1 MAFPTMKS
9 AFCFFFFVLSA
20 MSVGFG
26 QTITKGDILKTL
38 DHIQKLSQQTKT
50 ELAKAQSDYQVQ
62 GVALQNMTE
71 SANKW
76 RAEASRNARQR
87 DVVLIAWALFA
98 SAYLGTFFAGAIL
111 REFPTPWNFIGV
123 CFAYGITG
131 IMAYGIG
138 RLLLEQLARFIP

>member
-1 MAFPTMKS
+1 MKS
-9 AFCFFFFVLSA
+9 IPLFLFFLFTG
-20 MSVGFG
+20 MSFGFG
-26 QTITKGDILKTL
+26 QTITKSDILKTL
-38 DHIQKLSQQTKT
+38 DHIQKLSQQTKA
-50 ELAKAQSDYQVQ
+50 ELAKAQTDYQVQ

-87 DVVLIAWALFA
+87 DVVLIAWAIFA

-123 CFAYGITG
+123 CLAYTLTG